1 MMAEKPFKTVS
12 EALAPT
18 PFTLPATRALVEQYG
33 TPFVL
38 EYENELASRIL
49 ELEHDILVLKTCRN
63 SNRPVNRLP
72 AEVLSHVFLVLSWT
86 MQAEASEDQKV
97 FWIHATHVC
106 RHWRAVALGCA
117 ALWCDFAFDIRGAL
131 MRTILPRSKNL
142 PISVSLKC
150 DGATDTEALGEVLS
164 HTTRIRHLNLSPR
177 VHPQLSWQ
185 SSFYLRL
192 LDRDANRKYNPLS
205 YEFALQSMGPS
216 APLLQTLSV
225 SYATLTDDECLPKHF
240 LKDGAP
246 ALKYLK
252 LKNFDLHWA
261 RIPFSPALT
270 TLHLGQSI
278 SAHPKFAEMLES
290 FRGLPLL
297 ERLTLYE
304 MFPEDEYLPIPGMEP
319 VMFSNLK
326 YLSLTDWG
334 PMIGNFLL
342 GIRVPKTAFIDLKF
356 TGPSEEGDWS
366 PEVDECVQCI
376 RSLWRDDPSEWV
388 KDSIESMS
396 VVAVDDSHLTFTFR
410 FLDAPVPL
418 TKNHRDC
425 DMFKPHL
432 AVRFPLSPASL
443 GNPELEFLVSFKQ
456 HFNLLTLS
464 SLYFTGMSQLARYA
478 VLMDTFAHLPV
489 LETIRFSKCDMR
501 DFLAIL
507 DDYEPST
514 TNASLAEPSFPALI
528 CLEIDAQH
536 FEGNTIDTIVR
547 VLEGRPEGHQVS
559 SLSIANCINIDE
571 KDVEKIKEALPNLY
585 TFLWDK
591 KVTKDKPPSN
601 LEHY

>member
-1 MMAEKPFKTVS
+1 MAEKPFKPVS

-18 PFTLPATRALVEQYG
+18 PFTAPATRALVEQYG
-33 TPFVL
+33 TPSVL
-38 EYENELASRIL
+38 EYESQLASRIL
-49 ELEHDILVLKTCRN
+49 ELEHDILILKTCRN

-72 AEVLSHVFLVLSWT
+72 AEVLSHVFLVLFWT
-86 MQAEASEDQKV
+86 MQAEAPEDQKV

-150 DGATDTEALGEVLS
+150 DDATDTEALGEVLS

-270 TLHLGQSI
+270 TLHLGRSV
-278 SAHPKFAEMLES
+278 SAYPKFAEMLES

-297 ERLTLYE
+297 EDLTLFE
-304 MFPEDEYLPIPGMEP
+304 MLPEDKYQPIPGMEP
-319 VMFSNLK
+319 VTLSKLK
-326 YLSLTDWG
+326 YLTLWDWG

-342 GIRVPKTAFIDLKF
+342 GIRVPKTAFVDLTF
-356 TGPSEEGDWS
+356 TGLAQGDADWT
-366 PEVDECVQCI
+366 PQVDPCVESI
-376 RSLWRDDPSEWV
+376 GGLWRDDPSEWV
-388 KDSIESMS
+388 KDSIESINFI
-396 VVAVDDSHLTFTFR
+396 AVEDSHLTIAFR
-410 FLDAPVPL
+410 FDDAPEPL
-418 TKNHRDC
+418 TQEHC

-432 AVRFPLSPASL
+432 SVHFSLSPASL
-443 GNPELEFLVSFKQ
+443 GDPELAFLASFRQ
-456 HFNLLTLS
+456 HFNLTTLS
-464 SLYFTGMSQLARYA
+464 TLCFTGMSRLARHA
-478 VLMDTFAHLPV
+478 VLVDTFVHLPI

-501 DFLAIL
+501 DFLWIL
-507 DDYEPST
+507 DIDPACDDLSNSERTANPSV
-514 TNASLAEPSFPALI
+514 AEPSFPALRN
-528 CLEIDAQH
+528 LEIDGQH
-536 FEGNTIDTIVR
+536 FKGKRIDTIIR
-547 VLEGRPEGHQVS
+547 VLKKRPKGHRIS
-559 SLSIANCINIDE
+559 FLRIENCNNIDE
-571 KDVEKIKEALPNLY
+571 KDAEKINRVFHVAV
-585 TFLWDK
+585 FG
-591 KVTKDKPPSN
+591 SF
-601 LEHY
+601 